1 MHKGTETV
9 LWLVVLLVLGV
20 PLAYAIWCS
29 PGLDFW
35 ESVASGL
42 LATAAALIGG
52 IPIALSI
59 DRAIKKKE
67 QAHQAKET
75 RTKELELL
83 GLLKEEIEVC
93 QSMLE
98 RRKQHPENLHI
109 QPLKSDL
116 WHAASA
122 AGKLNL
128 IQNPQLLNKLSAVYY
143 LIDMVRK
150 IEEQGYKAARSATV
164 SFSGGGTATE
174 HLWRDAR
181 SFDELL
187 TQNIVGAS
195 SSINEELER
204 K

>member
-1 MHKGTETV
+1 MHKGVETV
-9 LWLVVLLVLGV
+9 LWLVVLVVLGG
-20 PLAYAIWCS
+20 PLVYAVWCS
-29 PGLDFW
+29 PGPDFW

-59 DRAIKKKE
+59 DRAVKRKE
-67 QAHQAKET
+67 QARLSKET
-75 RTKELELL
+75 RKKEKELLE
-83 GLLKEEIEVC
+83 LLKEEIEVC

-98 RRKQHPENLHI
+98 RRKENPENLHI

-128 IQNPQLLNKLSAVYY
+128 IQNHQLLNDISAVYY

-187 TQNIVGAS
+187 SQNIESAL
-195 SSINEELER
+195 SSISEELER
-204 K
+204 E